1 MTASRR
7 FLLTT
12 ASIRWLVGLL
22 LVVGCK
28 PASNPVAK
36 PESVA
41 EPAKTNVEPIAST
54 DSAIADTP
62 SFRPSA
68 DAIVIDGAL
77 NEIDWDSLVGK
88 RVIVRGDLTIVD
100 TYNLIRRGQVDVARE
115 RLYVPTSIVDPNDK
129 DPKLNSYEGG
139 NNVAQVTQAQ
149 KLNDTATITLDDG
162 SAEQNIFPPKLFP
175 NLGGGLATVRL
186 GSTIKDVSGKVVLAG
201 SKLLL
206 VADQPL
212 NWTPAPRPPRP
223 DVGNAEVTVASFN
236 VLNYFTT
243 IDDGNNN
250 ARGADS
256 YAELQRQEAKIVSAM
271 IALKADVIG
280 LMELE
285 NNLEAEQR
293 LVDALNQAIG
303 QEIFRGCGLPDG
315 FAKAPGGNDAIR
327 VGMIYRSDRVS
338 TIGDVTMI
346 RDDAF
351 GVARTPIVQTFQ
363 AVSGQAVSGQAVS
376 GQAVSGGDPFTVV
389 VNHFKSKGGAS
400 NAPKA
405 NQNKG
410 DGQGAYNASRRAQ
423 SLAITDF
430 VRSLKVDEQE
440 PRVLIIGDFNAYQQ
454 EDPVDALRAMG
465 LIDLH
470 EHQRASETD
479 SGSYS
484 YVYYGQAGSLDHAFA
499 TPALAN
505 SVTGVAAWHINA
517 DEPRSLDYNQEYNP
531 SELFREDPYR
541 SSDHDPVLI
550 GIGD

>member
-7 FLLTT
+7 SLLTT

-28 PASNPVAK
+28 PASSPVAK

-41 EPAKTNVEPIAST
+41 EPAKTNVESVVPT
-54 DSAIADTP
+54 DSATADSEP

-68 DAIVIDGAL
+68 DPIVIDGAL
-77 NEIDWDSLVGK
+77 NEVDWDSLVGK
-88 RVIVRGDLTIVD
+88 RVVVRGDLTIVD

-149 KLNDTATITLDDG
+149 KRNDTATITLDDG

-175 NLGGGLATVRL
+175 NLGGDLPTVRL

-212 NWTPAPRPPRP
+212 NWAPAPRPPRP
-223 DVGNAEVTVASFN
+223 NVGNAEVTVASFN

-285 NNLEAEQR
+285 NNLDAEQR

-363 AVSGQAVSGQAVS
+363 AVSGQAVSG
-376 GQAVSGGDPFTVV
+376 GDPFTVV

-400 NAPKA
+400 NASKA

-423 SLAITDF
+423 SLAIAGF
-430 VRSLKVDEQE
+430 VRSLRVDKQE
-440 PRVLIIGDFNAYQQ
+440 PRVLIIGDLNAYQQ

-470 EHQRASETD
+470 EHQRSTDSPETD
-479 SGSYS
+479 SGNYS